1 MRTTQRPSAGSAVRR
16 RRGRVGGAGVRKKRS
31 VSRRRRRRSMVNTG
45 RTVSNVR
52 MTERMRKNAGTLL
65 ALRKAKAAIKRTV
78 ISEGKR
84 DLIEAL
90 MDCARLII
98 NGEIKPTRAQ
108 LQNLRRRSVDITR
121 LLNAQTSVD
130 AKKRVLQK
138 GGFLSALLAPFIAT
152 LGKAL
157 L

>member
-1 MRTTQRPSAGSAVRR
+1 
-16 RRGRVGGAGVRKKRS
+16 
-31 VSRRRRRRSMVNTG
+31 MVNTG

-65 ALRKAKAAIKRTV
+65 ALRKAKVAIKRTV